1 MSKEITQEQIKMMV
15 PDMQFTGQCVL
26 NIEEVKKLWDEDF
39 FISQWK
45 NTFRIGSYNG
55 FRVTISSKQAN
66 QIISDLNLICEQS
79 ELFSS
84 GRSWVGNPSATPPT
98 TK

>member
-1 MSKEITQEQIKMMV
+1 MIKDITQEQIKLMV
-15 PDMQFTGQCVL
+15 TDMPLTGQCTL

-39 FISQWK
+39 FISQWQ

-66 QIISDLNLICEQS
+66 QIINDLNLICEQS

-84 GRSWVGNPSATPPT
+84 GKSWVS
-98 TK
+98 K